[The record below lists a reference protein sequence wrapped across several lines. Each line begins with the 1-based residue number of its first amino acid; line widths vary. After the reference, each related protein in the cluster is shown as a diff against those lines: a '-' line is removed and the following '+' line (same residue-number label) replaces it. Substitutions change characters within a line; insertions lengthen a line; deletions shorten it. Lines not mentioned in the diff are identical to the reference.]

1 MNDETLVS
9 LVSAVKD
16 ESGIFW
22 NDDDDRISRYVKSAY
37 KWATHFK
44 DDQDINV
51 AEDSLAFDL
60 ITQRAR
66 YQYNNALDLFEDN
79 YQQLVNKFIITLA
92 LEKEAEDNATT
103 QL

>member
-1 MNDETLVS
+1 MNDETLAS
-9 LVSAVKD
+9 LISAVKD

-44 DDQDINV
+44 DNQDINV
-51 AEDSLAFDL
+51 TEDSLAFDL

-92 LEKEAEDNATT
+92 LEKEEEDNAIT
-103 QL
+103 